1 MGDLSPI
8 KLLYQQLSVKKR
20 YILLTLLLLIL
31 LPLFLLVAFRSTEL
45 RNRASTTA
53 SLEAEDGT
61 VVGDVQ
67 INSDTSASSGK
78 YIQFSK
84 STTAIIGTKY
94 FVDCVSGNDNNNGTS
109 ENSAWKSLIKA
120 SQANLLPGDGLLLK
134 QGCIFTGT
142 LRINW
147 QGTEATP
154 IIITSYGEG
163 ATPIIRTS
171 LNNSA
176 GISISGSYIIV
187 ENILAEGIAPA
198 IDSGC
203 SNNPKGYIVGFQL
216 EDGSHH
222 ITLRNVKAT
231 GNYAGVYIK
240 TNSSSNKIINSTFEN
255 NRMMNPLDTTS
266 DNDAGAFGILIHGKD
281 NEIAYNTFSG
291 QDACSYDY
299 GRDGADIEIY
309 KGQRNNIHHNIG
321 SNSDAFTEL
330 GGDSNIKAA
339 DNIYAYNVFTS
350 SLNKSIFLVT
360 RGAGV
365 KYGPVYRT
373 KLYNNSVYLTGGSS
387 QGFVCHAG
395 CSSEILTMRNNI
407 IKAGQK
413 DGYADGT
420 FDENYNLYGG
430 TSQQFT
436 LGPNSKKADPRFT
449 STTNLH
455 LQAGSPAIDA
465 GSQDS
470 ILAGYRNDFDNTPV
484 PQGTAVDMGAYEY
497 ALVLGVKTKQAVGGQ
512 VLQAA
517 SEPITIAAVGD
528 MNPDGNTSTTSP
540 SGKNAAAIAAGLA
553 NGSLDAFLGL
563 GDFQYSIGNCSS
575 FVNYWNRLWSGTKSK
590 LYWISAPN
598 HDWEPGRNEDLDDF
612 MNGACPG
619 DSVKSAINTQRGFIG
634 NGDPYSFDLGNWHFA
649 MLSTA
654 LWRYDTT
661 KARQVTNWL
670 DNDLAQAKAAGKHLV
685 VAYHDPYFTSDTSSH
700 SRETAVKP
708 WIDIMDKHD
717 VRLTLSGSQHNYER
731 SCPVTK
737 DDICVAEN
745 DPNGMTA
752 FQVSTG
758 GIGLRS
764 FTSSPSYIVKRFSDT
779 WGWLKLSLYPDG
791 SFSWQFNPVQGSS
804 TDSGFRPAPGS
815 NISPT
820 AGYSP
825 TPSLTPKITPTPT
838 STPTPTPTPL
848 PSPTTSLSTPTPTIT
863 TCPVLPQNAGSVV
876 ASLTI
881 PADAT
886 YTVWSRIKAENEIN
900 NSYFLQIDDSCPYIV
915 GDSSA
920 ISKDSW
926 SWVDYQNGNPQQK
939 TQISLRQGTHIIKL
953 IARENGVKID
963 KLLFLSDTSCI
974 PADLGDNCTTSL
986 PPTPTN
992 TPLPTPTL
1000 TPTPTLLPTPTSI
1013 NVITPTPTPT
1023 PLLSASVTP
1032 TPILGQTVD
1041 LLPVADTF
1049 VREDHPTR
1057 NYGSSTHLESDGDT
1071 KAISYIKFDLRPFA
1085 GKLLKNAQLSL
1096 TVTNPSKQSHYIY
1109 LLNNAAW
1116 EESTLTYATRIEP
1129 KNTPIASIPPS
1140 DKGKKIT
1147 INFTSVLN
1155 NYLGEIITLAITS
1168 SSSDGMDFSSKEASS
1183 GKPLLSLSIDTQ
1195 SVSTLN
1201 EEVFLPLDDTFV
1213 HKYNP
1218 QTNYGSWKSLEVDG
1232 DPPKIIYMKFD
1243 LSKLA
1248 GKIIR
1253 HAELRLRVKDTSYS
1267 SQTIR
1272 FVDNHNWNEH
1282 TLNYI
1287 TRPQPSL
1294 IIRTIH
1300 GGKKDTY
1307 LNIDV
1312 TSVVQLKSGSTFSLL
1327 IESSDSDGLD
1337 IYSKEISNPEY
1348 RPALI
1353 VSY

>member
-1 MGDLSPI
+1 M
-8 KLLYQQLSVKKR
+8 
-20 YILLTLLLLIL
+20 T
-31 LPLFLLVAFRSTEL
+31 
-45 RNRASTTA
+45 
-53 SLEAEDGT
+53 SLEAENGT
-61 VVGDVQ
+61 VVGDVR
-67 INSDTSASSGK
+67 INSDTTASEGK
-78 YIQFSK
+78 YIEFSQSK
-84 STTAIIGTKY
+84 TTISGTKY
-94 FVDCVSGNDNNNGTS
+94 YVDCVNGNDNNTGTS
-109 ENSAWKSLIKA
+109 ENAAWKSLAKA

-134 QGCIFTGT
+134 QGCVFTET
-142 LRINW
+142 LRIPW
-147 QGTEATP
+147 QANDAAP
-154 IIITSYGEG
+154 IIISSYGQG
-163 ATPIIRTS
+163 TLPLIRTS

-176 GISISGSYIIV
+176 GVSISGSYITV
-187 ENILAEGIAPA
+187 ENILAEGVASVTDP
-198 IDSGC
+198 GC

-240 TNSSSNKIINSTFEN
+240 TNSSFNKVFNSTFEN
-255 NRMMNPLDTTS
+255 NRMMNPLDTAS

-281 NEIAYNTFSG
+281 NEIAYNTLSG

-309 KGQRNNIHHNIG
+309 RGQRNNIHHNIG

-330 GGDSNIKAA
+330 GGDSSTKAA
-339 DNIYAYNVFTS
+339 DNTYAYNIFTS
-350 SLNKSIFLVT
+350 SLSKSIFLVT
-360 RGAGV
+360 RGSGV

-449 STTNLH
+449 STTNLR

-470 ILAGYRNDFDNTPV
+470 ILAGYRNDLDNASV
-484 PQGTAVDMGAYEY
+484 PQGSAVDMGAYEY
-497 ALVLGVKTKQAVGGQ
+497 TPVLGTKTSRAVGGR
-512 VLQAA
+512 VLQAT
-517 SEPITIAAVGD
+517 SKPITIAAVGD
-528 MNPDGNTSTTSP
+528 MNPEGNTSTTSP
-540 SGKNAAAIAAGLA
+540 SGKNAQAIAAGLA

-619 DSVKSAINTQRGFIG
+619 DSVKSAINSQRGFIS

-661 KARQVTNWL
+661 KARQVTTWL

-685 VAYHDPYFTSDTSSH
+685 VAYHDPYFTSNTSSH

-708 WIDIMDKHD
+708 WIDIMDKYD

-737 DDICVAEN
+737 DDICVADS

-791 SFSWQFNPVQGSS
+791 SFSWEFNPVQGSS
-804 TDSGFRPAPGS
+804 TDSGSRPAPGS
-815 NISPT
+815 SISPT
-820 AGYSP
+820 ATSIP
-825 TPSLTPKITPTPT
+825 TPSLTPTRTPTPT
-838 STPTPTPTPL
+838 PTRTPTPL
-848 PSPTTSLSTPTPTIT
+848 PSPTTSLTTPTPTAT
-863 TCPVLPQNAGSVV
+863 PCPVIPQNTGSVV
-876 ASLTI
+876 ASFAI
-881 PADAT
+881 PAEGT
-886 YTVWSRIKAENEIN
+886 YAVWSRIKSANEID
-900 NSYFLQIDDSCPYIV
+900 NSYFLQIDESCPYII
-915 GDSSA
+915 GDSST
-920 ISKDSW
+920 ISNDTW

-939 TQISLRQGTHIIKL
+939 TQIRLTQGTHIIKL
-953 IARENGVKID
+953 IAREGGVKLD
-963 KLLFLSDTSCI
+963 KLLFLSDTNCI
-974 PADLGDNCTTSL
+974 PIDLGNNCTTST

-992 TPLPTPTL
+992 TPLPTPTPTS
-1000 TPTPTLLPTPTSI
+1000 TPTPINTPTSTPLPTPTRT
-1013 NVITPTPTPT
+1013 NTPTPTPT
-1023 PLLSASVTP
+1023 SSATTTP
-1032 TPILGQTVD
+1032 VLGQSID
-1041 LLPVADTF
+1041 LLPLADTF

-1071 KAISYIKFDLRPFA
+1071 RAISYLKFDLRSLA
-1085 GKLLKNAQLSL
+1085 GKSLKSAQLSL
-1096 TVTNPSKQSHYIY
+1096 IVTNSSNKSHYIY
-1109 LLNNAAW
+1109 LLPNTTW
-1116 EESTLTYATRIEP
+1116 EESAITYATRIEP
-1129 KNTPIASIPPS
+1129 ASSPIASIPPS
-1140 DKGKKIT
+1140 QNGKKIT
-1147 INFTSVLN
+1147 IDLTSALN
-1155 NYLGEIITLAITS
+1155 TQLGKIITLAITS

-1183 GKPLLSLSIDTQ
+1183 GKPILSISTDTQ
-1195 SVSTLN
+1195 AVSTLN

-1218 QTNYGSWKSLEVDG
+1218 QTNYGSWESLEVDG
-1232 DPPKIIYMKFD
+1232 DPQKIIYMKFD
-1243 LSKLA
+1243 LSKLK

-1253 HAELRLRVKDTSYS
+1253 HANLRFRIKDTSQS
-1267 SQTIR
+1267 TQIIS
-1272 FVDNHNWNEH
+1272 FVENHNWDEH
-1282 TLNYI
+1282 TLNFVKRY
-1287 TRPQPSL
+1287 QPSL
-1294 IIRTIH
+1294 TMRTIH

-1312 TSVVQLKSGSTFSLL
+1312 TSVVQLKSGTTLSLM
-1327 IESSDSDGLD
+1327 IESSGRDGLD
-1337 IYSKEISNPEY
+1337 IYSKEISNPSY
-1348 RPALI
+1348 SPQLI

>member
-1 MGDLSPI
+1 MGFLSPI
-8 KLLYQQLSVKKR
+8 TLLYQQLSLKKR
-20 YILLTLLLLIL
+20 YILLTLLLFIL

-67 INSDTSASSGK
+67 IISDASASSGK
-78 YIQFSK
+78 YIEFSK
-84 STTAIIGTKY
+84 SNTAIIGTKY
-94 FVDCVSGNDNNNGTS
+94 YVDCVNGNDNNSGTS
-109 ENSAWKSLIKA
+109 ENSAWKSLTKA
-120 SQANLLPGDGLLLK
+120 SQANLSPGDGLLLK
-134 QGCIFTGT
+134 QGCVFSDSLSIP
-142 LRINW
+142 W
-147 QGTEATP
+147 QATDTAP
-154 IIITSYGEG
+154 IVISSYGQG
-163 ATPIIRTS
+163 NPPIIRTS
-171 LNNSA
+171 VNNSA
-176 GISISGSYIIV
+176 GVKISGSYIIIQ
-187 ENILAEGIAPA
+187 NITAEGIAPT
-198 IDSGC
+198 IDPGC
-203 SNNPKGYIVGFQL
+203 SDNSKGYIVGFQL

-240 TNSSSNKIINSTFEN
+240 TNSSFNKILNSTFAN
-255 NRMMNPLDTTS
+255 NRMMNPLDTAS

-281 NEIAYNTFSG
+281 NEIAYNTLSG

-299 GRDGADIEIY
+299 GRDGADIEVY

-330 GGDSNIKAA
+330 GGDSSIKAA

-360 RGAGV
+360 RGSGV

-449 STTNLH
+449 STINLH

-470 ILAGYRNDFDNTPV
+470 ISAGYRNDLDNTPV
-484 PQGTAVDMGAYEY
+484 PQGSAVDMGAYEY
-497 ALVLGVKTKQAVGGQ
+497 RSVLGAKTQAIGGQ
-512 VLQAA
+512 VLQA
-517 SEPITIAAVGD
+517 SSKPITIAAVGD

-553 NGSLDAFLGL
+553 NGSIDAFLGL

-619 DSVKSAINTQRGFIG
+619 DNVKSAINAQRGFIG
-634 NGDPYSFDLGNWHFA
+634 NGDPYSFDIGNWHFA

-661 KARQVTNWL
+661 KARQVTTWL
-670 DNDLAQAKAAGKHLV
+670 DNDLAQAKAAGKFLV
-685 VAYHDPYFTSDTSSH
+685 VAYHDPYFTSNTSSH

-708 WIDIMDKHD
+708 WIDIMDKYD

-737 DDICVAEN
+737 DDICAAEN

-815 NISPT
+815 SISP
-820 AGYSP
+820 A
-825 TPSLTPKITPTPT
+825 PT
-838 STPTPTPTPL
+838 STPTPSLTPTPL
-848 PSPTTSLSTPTPTIT
+848 PSPTPTASLSTPTPTAT
-863 TCPVLPQNAGSVV
+863 PCPVIPQNAGSVV
-876 ASLTI
+876 TSITI
-881 PADAT
+881 PTEGT
-886 YTVWSRIKAENEIN
+886 YAVWSRIKANDEFN
-900 NSYFLQIDDSCPYIV
+900 NSYFLQIDDSCPYVV
-915 GDSSA
+915 GDASL
-920 ISKDSW
+920 ISKDAW
-926 SWVDYQNGNPQQK
+926 SWVNYQNGNPQQK
-939 TQISLRQGTHIIKL
+939 IEINLKQGTHIIKL
-953 IARENGVKID
+953 IARETGVKVD
-963 KLLFLSDTSCI
+963 KLLFLSDSSCI
-974 PADLGDNCTTSL
+974 PTDLGDNCTASTL
-986 PPTPTN
+986 PTPTN
-992 TPLPTPTL
+992 TP
-1000 TPTPTLLPTPTSI
+1000 TPTPTSTPTPIS
-1013 NVITPTPTPT
+1013 TPTPTPSPT
-1023 PLLSASVTP
+1023 PTSTNTPTPHPTSSTTP
-1032 TPILGQTVD
+1032 TPILGQTID
-1041 LLPVADTF
+1041 LLPLADTF
-1049 VREDHPTR
+1049 VRKDHPTR

-1071 KAISYIKFDLRPFA
+1071 RAISYLKFDLRALA
-1085 GKLLKNAQLSL
+1085 GKSLTTAQLSL
-1096 TVTNPSKQSHYIY
+1096 TITNPSKQAHYIY
-1109 LLNNAAW
+1109 LLTNTAW
-1116 EESTLTYATRIEP
+1116 EESTINYATRIEP
-1129 KNTPIASIPPS
+1129 TNSPIASIPPS
-1140 DKGKKIT
+1140 DKGKKLT
-1147 INFTSVLN
+1147 INLTPALKN
-1155 NYLGEIITLAITS
+1155 HLGEIITLAITS
-1168 SSSDGMDFSSKEASS
+1168 SSSDGMDFYSKEAAS
-1183 GKPLLSLSIDTQ
+1183 GKPLLSIATDTQ
-1195 SVSTLN
+1195 SVSTLK
-1201 EEVFLPLDDTFV
+1201 EEVFLPIDDTFV
-1213 HKYNP
+1213 HKDNP

-1232 DPPKIIYMKFD
+1232 DPQKIIYMKFD

-1253 HAELRLRVKDTSYS
+1253 HAELRFRVKDTSYS
-1267 SQTIR
+1267 TQIIR
-1272 FVDNHNWNEH
+1272 FVENHQWDEH
-1282 TLNYI
+1282 TLNFVKRY
-1287 TRPQPSL
+1287 QPSL
-1294 IIRTIH
+1294 PIRTIH

-1312 TSVVQLKSGSTFSLL
+1312 TSVVQLKAGTIFSFL
-1327 IESSDSDGLD
+1327 IESNGSDGLD
-1337 IYSKEISNPEY
+1337 IYSKEIPNPDY

>member
-1 MGDLSPI
+1 MGFLSPI
-8 KLLYQQLSVKKR
+8 KLLSRQISLKKR
-20 YILLTLLLLIL
+20 YLLLTLLLSIL

-45 RNRASTTA
+45 RNRASTTV

-78 YIQFSK
+78 YIEFSK
-84 STTAIIGTKY
+84 SNTAIIGTKY
-94 FVDCVSGNDNNNGTS
+94 YVDCINGNDNNNGTS
-109 ENSAWKSLIKA
+109 ENSAWKSLTKA
-120 SQANLLPGDGLLLK
+120 SQASLLPGDGLLLK
-134 QGCIFTGT
+134 QGCVFTET
-142 LRINW
+142 LRITW
-147 QGTEATP
+147 QATEATP

-163 ATPIIRTS
+163 ANPIIRTS

-187 ENILAEGIAPA
+187 ENIFAEGIAPS

-240 TNSSSNKIINSTFEN
+240 TNSSFNKILNSTFEN
-255 NRMMNPLDTTS
+255 NRMMNPLDTAS

-281 NEIAYNTFSG
+281 NEIAYNTLSG

-330 GGDSNIKAA
+330 GGDSSTKAA
-339 DNIYAYNVFTS
+339 DNTYAYNIFTS
-350 SLNKSIFLVT
+350 SLSKSIFLVT
-360 RGAGV
+360 RGSGV

-430 TSQQFT
+430 TSQQFI

-455 LQAGSPAIDA
+455 LQAGSPAIDS

-470 ILAGYRNDFDNTPV
+470 ILAGYRNDLDNTPV

-497 ALVLGVKTKQAVGGQ
+497 ALVLGVKTTQAIGGR
-512 VLQAA
+512 VLQAT
-517 SEPITIAAVGD
+517 SKPITIAAVGD
-528 MNPDGNTSTTSP
+528 MNPEGNTSTTSP
-540 SGKNAAAIAAGLA
+540 SGKNAQSIAAGLA
-553 NGSLDAFLGL
+553 DGSLDAFLGL
-563 GDFQYSIGNCSS
+563 GDFQYSIGSCSS

-619 DSVKSAINTQRGFIG
+619 DSVKSAINAQRGFIN

-661 KARQVTNWL
+661 KAKQVTLWL
-670 DNDLAQAKAAGKHLV
+670 DNDLAQAKAAGKYLV
-685 VAYHDPYFTSDTSSH
+685 VAYHDPYFTSNTSSH
-700 SRETAVKP
+700 SRTTAVKP
-708 WIDIMDKHD
+708 WIDIMDKYD

-779 WGWLKLSLYPDG
+779 WGWLKLTLNPDG

-815 NISPT
+815 SISPT
-820 AGYSP
+820 A
-825 TPSLTPKITPTPT
+825 T
-838 STPTPTPTPL
+838 STPIPSSTPTPTPL
-848 PSPTTSLSTPTPTIT
+848 PSPTTSLSTPTPTAT
-863 TCPVLPQNAGSVV
+863 PCPVIPQNAGSVV
-876 ASLTI
+876 ASLTTL
-881 PADAT
+881 ADAT
-886 YTVWSRIKAENEIN
+886 YTVWSRIKANNEIN
-900 NSYFLQIDDSCPYIV
+900 NSYFLQIDDSCPYVV
-915 GDSSA
+915 GDSSL
-920 ISKDSW
+920 ISKDAW
-926 SWVDYQNGNPQQK
+926 SWVNYQSGNPQQK
-939 TQISLRQGTHIIKL
+939 IQINLRQGTHVIKL
-953 IARENGVKID
+953 IARESGVKID

-974 PADLGDNCTTSL
+974 PTDLGDNCNTSL

-992 TPLPTPTL
+992 TPLPTPTA
-1000 TPTPTLLPTPTSI
+1000 
-1013 NVITPTPTPT
+1013 TPTPTPITT
-1023 PLLSASVTP
+1023 PTSTPIPTPTLTTNPTPTSSVTP
-1032 TPILGQTVD
+1032 TPLVGPSID
-1041 LLPVADTF
+1041 LLPLADTF

-1057 NYGSSTHLESDGDT
+1057 NYGSSSHLESDGDT
-1071 KAISYIKFDLRPFA
+1071 RAISYLKFDLRSLA
-1085 GKLLKNAQLSL
+1085 GKSLKSAQLSL

-1109 LLNNAAW
+1109 LLSNTPW
-1116 EESTLTYATRIEP
+1116 EESAITYATRIEP
-1129 KNTPIASIPPS
+1129 TNSSIASIPPS
-1140 DKGKKIT
+1140 QNGKKIT
-1147 INFTSVLN
+1147 IDLTSALSTQ
-1155 NYLGEIITLAITS
+1155 LGKIITLAITS

-1183 GKPLLSLSIDTQ
+1183 GKPILSLSTDTQ
-1195 SVSTLN
+1195 SVNTLN
-1201 EEVFLPLDDTFV
+1201 EEVFFPLDDTFV

-1218 QTNYGSWKSLEVDG
+1218 QTNYGSWRSLEVDG

-1243 LSKLA
+1243 LSKLS

-1253 HAELRLRVKDTSYS
+1253 YAKLRFRVKDTSQS
-1267 SQTIR
+1267 TQVIR
-1272 FVDNHNWNEH
+1272 FVENHQWDEH
-1282 TLNYI
+1282 TLNFVKRY
-1287 TRPQPSL
+1287 QPSL
-1294 IIRTIH
+1294 PIRTIH

-1312 TSVVQLKSGSTFSLL
+1312 TSVVQLKAGTTFSLL
-1327 IESSDSDGLD
+1327 IESSGRDGLD
-1337 IYSKEISNPEY
+1337 IYSKEIPNPDY